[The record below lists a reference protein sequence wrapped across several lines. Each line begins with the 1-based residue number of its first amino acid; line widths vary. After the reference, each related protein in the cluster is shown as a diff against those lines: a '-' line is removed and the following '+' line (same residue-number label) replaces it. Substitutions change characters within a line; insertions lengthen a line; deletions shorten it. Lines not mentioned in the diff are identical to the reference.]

1 MAKLFLYL
9 TGTGEELRAVEQRAD
24 RECRLVE
31 QTECLVKRIRVF
43 MTELE
48 EKANMRVSQLCG
60 GIRSMSK
67 ALNSCLEL
75 VQALGYIKS
84 SD

>member
-1 MAKLFLYL
+1 
-9 TGTGEELRAVEQRAD
+9 
-24 RECRLVE
+24 
-31 QTECLVKRIRVF
+31 